1 VTELTKEEKDVLHA
15 LAELEPATQEEIATM
30 TGLSVAE
37 VQRILAGLKKRGF
50 LGSVDQAE

>member
-1 VTELTKEEKDVLHA
+1 VTELTKEEKDVLQA
-15 LAELEPATQEEIATM
+15 LNDLEPATQEEIATM

-50 LGSVDQAE
+50 LGSLDQAE